1 MKVLVAD
8 DEPVTCRLLQW
19 FLERWGMDPVI
30 VNDGSLGA
38 WLLQREDAPRLALL
52 DWMMPGVDGVEI
64 CRRLRKRPDGPYI
77 YTILVTS
84 KARKEDAIEGLEA
97 GADDYVTKPFD
108 PDELHARL
116 TAGRRIVEVI
126 EAVQSGARAAA
137 SAAP

>member
-19 FLERWGMDPVI
+19 SLERWGMEPVI
-30 VNDGSLGA
+30 VNDGSLA
-38 WLLQREDAPRLALL
+38 EWMLQREDAPRLALL

-64 CRRLRKRPDGPYI
+64 CRRLRKRAAGPYI

-84 KARKEDAIEGLEA
+84 KARKQDAIEGLEA

-108 PDELHARL
+108 PDELRARL